1 MDEGKAPQGRRVQ
14 AVEISCELLTAL
26 ERLDGA
32 GISELAAELGRS
44 KATVH
49 SHLATLL
56 DQEFVVKHGTEYAL
70 SLRFVEL
77 GEHAKSGVDIHDIA
91 GEEVQ
96 RVARETGEVA
106 QFMVEEHGKGVYLHK
121 ARGENAIQTSSYVG
135 SRMQLHCTALGKAIL
150 SQFPREQVGE
160 IIDKT
165 GLPRHTANTITD
177 PEELFAELD
186 TVREQNVAFDEE
198 EVVKGLR
205 CVAAPV
211 TAGDRAAA
219 ISVSGPTSRFKG
231 DRFHETLPELI
242 RDAANVI
249 EVNAVQV

>member
-1 MDEGKAPQGRRVQ
+1 MDDGNSSQGRRIQ

-32 GISELAAELGRS
+32 GVSELAAELGRS

-56 DQEFVVKHGTEYAL
+56 DQEYIVKQGTEYAL

-91 GEEVQ
+91 GEEVE
-96 RVARETGEVA
+96 RVAQETGEVS
-106 QFMVEEHGKGVYLHK
+106 QFMIEEHGKGVYLHK

-150 SQFPREQVGE
+150 SQFPQEQVQK
-160 IIDKT
+160 IIDET
-165 GLPRHTANTITD
+165 GLPRHTENTITN
-177 PEELFAELD
+177 PEELFAELEN
-186 TVREQNVAFDEE
+186 VREQNVAFDQE

-205 CVAAPV
+205 CIAAPV
-211 TAGDRAAA
+211 TASDRAAA

>member
-1 MDEGKAPQGRRVQ
+1 MDDENTSQGRRIQ

-32 GISELAAELGRS
+32 GVSELAAELGRS

-49 SHLATLL
+49 THLTTLL
-56 DQEFVVKHGTEYAL
+56 DQEFVVRRGTEYAL

-77 GEHAKSGVDIHDIA
+77 GEHAKSGVEIHDIA
-91 GEEVQ
+91 GTEVD
-96 RVARETGEVA
+96 RVAQETGEVA
-106 QFMVEEHGKGVYLHK
+106 QFMIEEHGKGVYLHK

-150 SQFPREQVGE
+150 SQFSREQVEG
-160 IIDKT
+160 IIDET
-165 GLPRHTANTITD
+165 GLPRHTANTVCNRED
-177 PEELFAELD
+177 LFAELE
-186 TVREQNVAFDEE
+186 TVREENVAFDEE
-198 EVVKGLR
+198 EIVKGLR

-211 TAGDRAAA
+211 TAGERAAA